1 MSKTKMVLGSLLIAA
16 LLTSC
21 SATHNETN
29 QSASTNTTP
38 EKPPI
43 ASTSVVKVAAQQ
55 VVVEK
60 SGPSEAVVTLTIDQ
74 GYHVN
79 ANPPTY
85 PYLKATTLEIPG
97 DQGLSASSIAYP
109 EAIKRKFAFAEQE
122 LAVYEGEALIKVQLR
137 ANKST
142 KAGEQKI
149 GARLLVQ
156 ACDDQ
161 VCYAPGV
168 IDFGIPVN
176 VK

>member
-1 MSKTKMVLGSLLIAA
+1 MVPGWLLIAI

-21 SATHNETN
+21 SATHNETAN
-29 QSASTNTTP
+29 QSATTKPNP

-43 ASTSVVKVAAQQ
+43 ASTNVVKVTAQQ
-55 VVVEK
+55 VVVGK
-60 SGPSEAVVTLTIDQ
+60 SGSGEAVVKLTIDP
-74 GYHVN
+74 GYHIN

-97 DQGLSASSIAYP
+97 DQGFSAGPIAYP
-109 EAIKRKFAFAEQE
+109 EAIRRKFAFAEQE
-122 LAVYEGEALIKVQLR
+122 LAVYEDQAVIKIQLR

-168 IDFGIPVN
+168 IEFGISVN